1 LLVIVG
7 REVIYYN
14 ALKSVYRVNGSDALS
29 QFRKN
34 IGA

>member
-1 LLVIVG
+1 MPMVIDG
-7 REVIYYN
+7 LVIYYN
-14 ALKSVYRVNGSDALS
+14 AFESVYRVNGSDALS